1 MQQSLKMTNATR
13 TALFLAAFA
22 VLAPAQDT
30 VEITSE
36 PSHHLVFEN
45 DWVRV
50 FNVLAPARA
59 STLVHRHNY
68 DYLYV
73 TLGDAAITN
82 ARVGEKPF
90 PVVLN
95 DGEVRFTPG
104 GFAHAVANNSERP
117 FHNITIELLKSS
129 TNVRPCSDA
138 CEVPISCAASAR
150 EKCASARILLQSD
163 QWSAISVLMPPGATY
178 PEHAPAA
185 PHLVVAVSDLD
196 LTQVVDG
203 RDRVEVRR
211 VVGDVRWVDP
221 VVQSITNAGSMPA
234 RFVSLQFKDML

>member
-1 MQQSLKMTNATR
+1 MTTATR

-36 PSHHLVFEN
+36 PSHHLVFKN

-50 FNVLAPARA
+50 FNVLAPAKA

-73 TLGDAAITN
+73 TLGDAAIVN
-82 ARVGEKPF
+82 ARVGEKSF

-95 DGEVRFTPG
+95 DGEVRFTQG
-104 GFAHAVANNSERP
+104 GFAHAVTNSSERP
-117 FHNITIELLKSS
+117 FHNITIELLKPS
-129 TNVRPCSDA
+129 TNARPCASA
-138 CEVPISCAASAR
+138 CEVPIPCPADAQ
-150 EKCASARILLQSD
+150 EKCASARIVLQSD

-178 PEHAPAA
+178 SEHAPAA
-185 PHLVVAVSDLD
+185 HLVVAVSDLD
-196 LTQVVDG
+196 LTQVVHG

-221 VVQSITNAGSMPA
+221 VVHSITNAGSMPA